1 MQEIHCMDGFFPV
14 LDRYQA
20 VRVAHWKVAPL
31 QHLCS
36 IWQLLPVTSHRC
48 WERMI
53 SPMAL
58 QQNTESFKALTI
70 RHSGQQLL
78 TS

>member
-36 IWQLLPVTSHRC
+36 IQQLLPVTSHIC
-48 WERMI
+48 WEGLI
-53 SPMAL
+53 SPLAL
-58 QQNTESFKALTI
+58 QQNTKSFKALTS
-70 RHSGQQLL
+70 RQSSQQFLP
-78 TS
+78 S